1 MLYGCIGEKLGHSF
15 SKEIHN
21 MIGSYSYELKEIP
34 ADALDDFMR
43 KRDFYG
49 INVTIPYKE
58 KVMPHLHEIDEGAMA
73 IGSVNTVVNRS
84 GKLYGYNTDFYGMQK
99 LLLHAG
105 IAVEGRKVAILGTGG
120 TSKTARAVARH
131 LGARMILTVSRRKEN
146 GTILYD
152 ELYQKHKD
160 VEVIINTTPVGMFPN
175 ADLSPVDL
183 SFFKKLT
190 GVLDAVYNPLS
201 TRLICQTKKRGIP
214 AEGGLYMLV
223 AQAVRA
229 SEIFMDTT
237 YATALTEGIYQKIL
251 AKKKNIVLI
260 GMPACGKSTVGR
272 EVAKQLGRP
281 FTDTD
286 ELISTVSGESI
297 PTIFEKYGEKEFR
310 RREAAAVQHA
320 SALVGNVIAT
330 GGGAVIN
337 PRNMENLSQ
346 NGHIFFLDRSL
357 PLLIPTEDRPLGSTK
372 EAIEKRYRERYDIYC
387 TSCHTRIDADGDV
400 PTVVSAIIEEFLK

>member
-1 MLYGCIGEKLGHSF
+1 MQYGCIGEKLGHSF

-21 MIGSYSYELKEIP
+21 MIGSYPYELKEIP
-34 ADALDDFMR
+34 RDKLDDFMR
-43 KRDFYG
+43 EKAFSG

-58 KVMPHLHEIDEGAMA
+58 RVMPHLYEIDEGALA
-73 IGSVNTVVNRS
+73 IGAVNTVVNRG
-84 GKLYGYNTDFYGMQK
+84 GKLYGYNTDFWGMKK
-99 LLLHAG
+99 LLSHAG
-105 IAVEGRKVAILGTGG
+105 IAVTGKKVAILGTGG
-120 TSKTARAVARH
+120 TSKTAKAVARH
-131 LGARMILTVSRRKEN
+131 LGAKTVLTVSRRKDN

-175 ADLSPVDL
+175 ADLSPLDL
-183 SFFKKLT
+183 SFFKKLS
-190 GVLDAVYNPLS
+190 GVADAVYNPLS
-201 TRLICQTKKRGIP
+201 THLICQAKKRNIP

-237 YATALTEGIYQKIL
+237 YDDAILESIYKKIL
-251 AKKKNIVLI
+251 AQKKNIVLI
-260 GMPACGKSTVGR
+260 GMPACGKTTVGKR
-272 EVAKQLGRP
+272 IAERLGRP

-286 ELISTVSGESI
+286 ELVVLTSGESI
-297 PTIFEKYGEKEFR
+297 PDIFAKYGEKEFR
-310 RREAAAVQHA
+310 RRESAAVQNA

-337 PRNMENLSQ
+337 QSNVNHLMQ

-357 PLLIPTEDRPLGSTK
+357 ELLLPTEDRPLGSTK
-372 EAIEKRYRERYDIYC
+372 EAIEKRYHERYDIYC
-387 TSCHTRIDADGDV
+387 AACHTHVNGDSDV
-400 PTVVSAIIEEFLK
+400 DTVANTIIEEFLK